1 MWEFRILLQIFYGF
15 EITPKQYITQESFLK
30 FHNYFLWI
38 YNTDIFITNNVMAPV
53 SEYLWGNITKYLLS
67 QVLWER
73 EVNQD
78 HPIKISQWKI
88 KLRL

>member
-1 MWEFRILLQIFYGF
+1 
-15 EITPKQYITQESFLK
+15 
-30 FHNYFLWI
+30 
-38 YNTDIFITNNVMAPV
+38 MAPV